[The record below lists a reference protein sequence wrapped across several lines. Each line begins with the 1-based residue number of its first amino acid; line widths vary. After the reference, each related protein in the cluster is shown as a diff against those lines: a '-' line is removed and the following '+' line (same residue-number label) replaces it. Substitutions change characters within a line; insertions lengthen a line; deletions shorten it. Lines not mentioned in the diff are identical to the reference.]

1 MILLRILVIA
11 MLGLNVIYISLL
23 VSMTDHAE
31 TDGIKYNQHNQI
43 GSRFALG
50 LLIVMSVLLTRM
62 CFMVFT
68 LKYHEIDWDGTI
80 FSDNYNIMHSYYM
93 IQVVY
98 GGLGGISGHYL
109 LQYYLG
115 TLTKTRMNLFISFG
129 FAPFLL
135 VSLPNYLKYGTTLLT
150 EVATVIA
157 PKRMIFW
164 LTIYFQ
170 KYPPKIFMESKPEC
184 CICYEDEKCCVN
196 RCGHLICSECVIQIK
211 NSKCP
216 LCRMPIR
223 IIAHT

>member
-1 MILLRILVIA
+1 
-11 MLGLNVIYISLL
+11 MLGLNVVYMFLL
-23 VSMTDHAE
+23 VSMTD
-31 TDGIKYNQHNQI
+31 QHNQI
-43 GSRFALG
+43 GSRFAFG

-80 FSDNYNIMHSYYM
+80 FSDKYNIMHSYYM
-93 IQVVY
+93 IQAVS

-164 LTIYFQ
+164 LTLYFQ

-196 RCGHLICSECVIQIK
+196 RCCGHLICSECVIQIK